1 MTDYVKPIVPT
12 LLGAVTF
19 VDAVDITLRLIAGIA
34 SVIAAYWAVRSY
46 RARVRLDEEKLK
58 QLRKDES

>member
-1 MTDYVKPIVPT
+1 MTNYIKPIVPT

-19 VDAVDITLRLIAGIA
+19 VDAVDITLRVIAGIA

-46 RARVRLDEEKLK
+46 RARVRLDEEKLR